1 MLTVVVDT
9 TPSAPAG
16 SNLFFTLGQDNLIWY
31 RRGDGVTWFS
41 DWKNLGASGVNGN
54 FQSQPAAVSFS
65 SEQTN
70 VWVVDTDDRMRALSL
85 KSGVWDKTWLDLA
98 GNFTTPMTSCS
109 STPGVLDV
117 FGRAKDGS
125 LLHMNWNQTS
135 SGYSD
140 WLSLGGYLASA
151 PMVSCAGSNR
161 MDVVVYG
168 AYRSPFTFDIRRWVG
183 SQWEAW
189 HGESSNLKGDPFAI
203 SIGSD
208 RTDYFGIGEDGAMYH
223 LSWTA
228 SAGYGPVENLGGSFE
243 STPFALAIGN
253 NRVDVFA
260 VGTNDQLKHK
270 ALIGSTWSSNWDDL
284 GGSFNSAPV
293 ALYTSSGLVSV
304 FGIGHD
310 GSVFHGTWAVGS
322 GASWT
327 SGDNWTADGGVMS
340 TSWFREAVS

>member
-1 MLTVVVDT
+1 
-9 TPSAPAG
+9 
-16 SNLFFTLGQDNLIWY
+16 
-31 RRGDGVTWFS
+31 
-41 DWKNLGASGVNGN
+41 
-54 FQSQPAAVSFS
+54 
-65 SEQTN
+65 
-70 VWVVDTDDRMRALSL
+70 
-85 KSGVWDKTWLDLA
+85 
-98 GNFTTPMTSCS
+98 
-109 STPGVLDV
+109 
-117 FGRAKDGS
+117 
-125 LLHMNWNQTS
+125 
-135 SGYSD
+135 
-140 WLSLGGYLASA
+140 
-151 PMVSCAGSNR
+151 

-168 AYRSPFTFDIRRWVG
+168 GYSTPFTFDIKRWVG

-189 HGESSNLKGDPFAI
+189 QGESSNMQGDPFAI

-208 RTDYFGIGEDGAMYH
+208 RTDYFGIGKDGAMYH

-228 SAGYGPVENLGGSFE
+228 SAGYGPVEKLGGSFE

-253 NRVDVFA
+253 NRVDVLA
-260 VGTNDQLKHK
+260 IGTDDQLKHK

-322 GASWT
+322 GATWT
-327 SGDNWTADGGVMS
+327 SGNNWTADGGVMS